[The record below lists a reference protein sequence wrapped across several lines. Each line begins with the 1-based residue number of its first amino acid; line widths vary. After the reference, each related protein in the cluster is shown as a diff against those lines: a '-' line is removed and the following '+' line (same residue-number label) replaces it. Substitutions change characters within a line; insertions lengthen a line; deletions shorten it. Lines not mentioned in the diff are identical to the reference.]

1 MASTRLPGK
10 VLLPLAGRPMLSQML
25 RRLRS
30 CAALDEVVVA
40 TTTSP
45 GDDPIAALGVAEGV
59 RVSRGSESDV
69 LGRVADA
76 AREHRAD
83 VVVRVTADCPLIDP
97 QVVDRVV
104 EGLMANG

>member
-10 VLLPLAGRPMLSQML
+10 VLLPLAGRPMLSQMM

-45 GDDPIAALGVAEGV
+45 EDDPIAALGVAEGV
-59 RVSRGSESDV
+59 RGSRGSESDV
-69 LGRVADA
+69 LGRIADP

-83 VVVRVTADCPLIDP
+83 VVGRVTADWPQLDP
-97 QVVDRVV
+97 QVGQRLRVSMH
-104 EGLMANG
+104 E